1 MDQFQRKQIMKRFEP
16 EQTMKQFEDMNE
28 VEREFMWMD
37 YTLVSKATLEKLLQ
51 LVKDQAAHSL
61 QLQELNAQLLDGYKT
76 VYNLAKDLV

>member
-1 MDQFQRKQIMKRFEP
+1 MKRFEP